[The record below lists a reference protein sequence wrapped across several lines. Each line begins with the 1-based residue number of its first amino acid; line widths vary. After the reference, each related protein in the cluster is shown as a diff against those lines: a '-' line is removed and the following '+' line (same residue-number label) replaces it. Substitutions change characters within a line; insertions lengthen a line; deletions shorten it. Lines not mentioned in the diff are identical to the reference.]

1 MWAEVP
7 LDLQRPDG
15 LLTGPEVARS
25 DGHGIVQAHD
35 VAHPRHSSRL
45 TVINVEQPPAI
56 HRTGDTGGH
65 QHAGDLQ
72 VDGKVRLAVDLRR
85 RIQTLRGGAQ
95 QLELLGGF
103 QRHCVG
109 QWQRRSRLDQVA
121 IGRLQAIGAKH
132 LAVLRMAQAR
142 RDAPLQSSRL
152 DQQDARRSARPT
164 QRLPGNTSRSRT
176 TGGLKLHQA
185 VGIQRRVRWRFL
197 DHHLI
202 QGHFQLLGDHHGNT
216 GLRTLAH
223 FNFRRDHR
231 DHAIGANAD
240 KGTVTLRGVI
250 TKPTCRSRLG
260 GCAFGHQRR

>member
-1 MWAEVP
+1 
-7 LDLQRPDG
+7 
-15 LLTGPEVARS
+15 
-25 DGHGIVQAHD
+25 
-35 VAHPRHSSRL
+35 
-45 TVINVEQPPAI
+45 
-56 HRTGDTGGH
+56 
-65 QHAGDLQ
+65 
-72 VDGKVRLAVDLRR
+72 
-85 RIQTLRGGAQ
+85 
-95 QLELLGGF
+95 
-103 QRHCVG
+103 
-109 QWQRRSRLDQVA
+109 
-121 IGRLQAIGAKH
+121 
-132 LAVLRMAQAR
+132 MAQAR

-260 GCAFGHQRR
+260 GCALATSGGSQVLNTKPLRAIPLPCKRRRRDISTVTSLGFFISRLLNLANTVNGRANPGVSGAAAQIARHGGVNCLIIGLRLALQQRRGGHDLP